1 MATPNRV
8 LTLASVAPEAAPTQT
23 LLTDPSKVLAGP
35 SAAMAKLNAQIRRVA
50 PYFRTALLTG
60 EPNCGEESTA
70 RALHTLSP
78 MASRPFLRL
87 TAAEAQQRF
96 GASIGYESVAAEG
109 LLYLPQPERLPRTTQ
124 TALLRLVRERG
135 PHAPRIVVFAE
146 RGLRPLVSSGAFSTE
161 LADTLGAL
169 RIAMPPLRERPEDI
183 PSLLGEL
190 ILDRAHSLR
199 IIPPDLTA
207 DLFEQAAKS
216 SWPGNLLQL
225 AATASALLD
234 QSSESLLSAH
244 HLHIALGNI
253 PQPPAV
259 DRREVR
265 MVKLDRIIHEH
276 IRAVLF
282 ACNGNKLR
290 AAEILGIS
298 RSTLYRMLESPL
310 PEEASAPAASSLS
323 MAG

>member
-8 LTLASVAPEAAPTQT
+8 LTLASVAPEAATTQT

-35 SAAMAKLNAQIRRVA
+35 SVAMAKLHVQIRRVA

-60 EPNCGEESTA
+60 EPNCGEESAA
-70 RALHTLSP
+70 RALHALSP
-78 MASRPFLRL
+78 MANRPFLKL

-96 GASIGYESVAAEG
+96 GSSIAYDSVAAEG

-135 PHAPRIVVFAE
+135 PYAPRIVVFAE

-169 RIAMPPLRERPEDI
+169 RIALPSLRDRPEDI
-183 PSLLGEL
+183 PFLLREL
-190 ILDRAHSLR
+190 LLDHAHSLK
-199 IIPPDLTA
+199 ILPPDLTP
-207 DLFEQAAKS
+207 DLFEAAAQCP
-216 SWPGNLLQL
+216 WTGNLLQL

-234 QSSESLLSAH
+234 QPAEPLLSVH
-244 HLHIALGNI
+244 HLHIVLGNI

-310 PEEASAPAASSLS
+310 PEEVSAPTASSLS